1 MKKIALFLSVIMVI
15 TLCGCGTSTKYYTNK
30 AFLSEDTEAITYE
43 TSSNNVNW
51 GEYQENKEDLTGR
64 CVELSAESVVAV
76 DETEFANIVKKFKN
90 KLDVLEIPYAIG
102 YNGDRAHRIHVQIEA
117 EKIGLPILALLNIN
131 SSYDNV
137 IVSGLGDF
145 RASGVNSLK
154 YELGAD
160 NKYLISVGV
169 PETYQNDFEKYC
181 AENIGKALYLKLGD
195 MTFSSTLITEDMT
208 KETIDFH
215 GFSFLG
221 KNVNELTYEIIM
233 KLADYAV
240 NYKYESPNNSTSF
253 GLSIEGETLYGIPY
267 VTELDEVLIERVS
280 AKYPDVTFRRRGV
293 ENRIEFTF
301 ENSSKEVLRTED
313 YFDKI
318 EDIYTMCNFDDGA
331 YADIYFTWSS
341 CEKKGYSDSVTF
353 YKTGGKMICGYVSE
367 RIEDKANLNSFL
379 LNHMKKEN

>member
-1 MKKIALFLSVIMVI
+1 MKKIALILSMVMVLS
-15 TLCGCGTSTKYYTNK
+15 LCGCGTSTKYYTNE
-30 AFLSEDTEAITYE
+30 AFLSEDTETITYE
-43 TSSNNVNW
+43 TTGNNVNW
-51 GEYQENKEDLTGR
+51 GEYQQNKDALTGR
-64 CVELSAESVVAV
+64 CVELSAESVTAV
-76 DETEFANIVKKFKN
+76 DEEEFSNIVKKFKN
-90 KLDVLEIPYAIG
+90 KMDVLTIPYAVG
-102 YNGDRAHRIHVQIEA
+102 YNGDRAQRIHIQIEG

-160 NKYLISVGV
+160 NRYVISVGV
-169 PETYQNDFEKYC
+169 PETYQSDFEKYC
-181 AENIGKALYLKLGD
+181 ADNIGKSLYLKLGD
-195 MTFSSTLITEDMT
+195 MTFSSTQITENMS
-208 KETIDFH
+208 KETVDFY

-221 KNVNELTYEIIM
+221 KNVHEPTYEIIM
-233 KLADYAV
+233 KLADYTV
-240 NYKYESPNNSTSF
+240 NNQYEKPNNSTSF

-267 VTELDEVLIERVS
+267 VTELDEVLIERVN

-293 ENRIEFTF
+293 ENRIEFSF
-301 ENSSKEVLRTED
+301 DNSSKEVLRTED
-313 YFDKI
+313 YFDKV

-331 YADIYFTWSS
+331 YSDIFFTWSS

-367 RIEDKANLNSFL
+367 RIEDKASLNSFL

>member
-1 MKKIALFLSVIMVI
+1 MKKTALLLSVVMLMA
-15 TLCGCGTSTKYYTNK
+15 LCGCGASTQYYTNK
-30 AFLSEDTEAITYE
+30 AFLSEDTDTIVYE
-43 TSSNNVNW
+43 TSDTNVNW
-51 GEYQENKEDLTGR
+51 GEYQENKDALTGR
-64 CVELSAESVVAV
+64 CVELSAESVTAV
-76 DETEFANIVKKFKN
+76 DETEFSSIVKKFKD
-90 KLDVLEIPYAIG
+90 KMDVLEVPYAVG
-102 YNGDRAHRIHVQIEA
+102 YNGDRAQKIHIQIEG

-154 YELGAD
+154 YELGND
-160 NKYLISVGV
+160 NKYVISVGV

-181 AENIGKALYLKLGD
+181 ANNIGKALYLKLGD
-195 MTFSSTLITEDMT
+195 MTFSSTQITENMS
-208 KETIDFH
+208 KETVDFH

-221 KNVNELTYEIIM
+221 KNADEPSYEIIM

-240 NYKYESPNNSTSF
+240 NNKYEKPNNSTSF

-267 VTELDEVLIERVS
+267 VTELDEVIIGKVNE
-280 AKYPDVTFRRRGV
+280 KYPDVTFRRRGV

-301 ENSSKEVLRTED
+301 ENSNKEVLRTED
-313 YFDKI
+313 YFDKV

-341 CEKKGYSDSVTF
+341 SEKKGYSDSVTF

-367 RIEDKANLNSFL
+367 RIEEKANLNPFL

>member
-1 MKKIALFLSVIMVI
+1 MKKIGILLALVIVIVLS
-15 TLCGCGTSTKYYTNK
+15 GCGTSTKYYTNDAPSPK
-30 AFLSEDTEAITYE
+30 NTSKIAYE
-43 TSSNNVNW
+43 TSGNNVNW
-51 GEYQENKEDLTGR
+51 GEFQENKDSLTGR
-64 CVELSAESVVAV
+64 CVELSAESVTAV
-76 DETEFANIVKKFKN
+76 DEEEFSNIVKKFKD
-90 KLDVLEIPYAIG
+90 KMDVLEVPYAVG
-102 YNGDRAHRIHVQIEA
+102 YNGDRAQRIHIQIEG

-154 YELGAD
+154 YELGND
-160 NKYLISVGV
+160 NKYVMSVGV

-195 MTFSSTLITEDMT
+195 MTFSSTQITENMS
-208 KETIDFH
+208 KETVDFH

-221 KNVNELTYEIIM
+221 KNSDEPTYEIIM
-233 KLADYAV
+233 KLAEYAV
-240 NYKYESPNNSTSF
+240 NNIYEKPNNSTSF

-267 VTELDEVLIERVS
+267 VTELDEVLIERVN

-301 ENSSKEVLRTED
+301 ENSNKEVLRTED
-313 YFDKI
+313 YFDKV
-318 EDIYTMCNFDDGA
+318 EDIYNMCNFDDGA

-341 CEKKGYSDSVTF
+341 CEKKGYSDSITF

-367 RIEDKANLNSFL
+367 RIEEKANLNPFL

>member
-1 MKKIALFLSVIMVI
+1 MKKLVLLLSIVMMT

-30 AFLSEDTEAITYE
+30 AFLSEDTETITYE

-51 GEYQENKEDLTGR
+51 GEFQENKDALTGR
-64 CVELSAESVVAV
+64 CVELSAESVTAV
-76 DETEFANIVKKFKN
+76 DEEEFSNIVKKFKD
-90 KLDVLEIPYAIG
+90 KMDVLEVPYAVG
-102 YNGDRAHRIHVQIEA
+102 YNGDRAQRIHIQIEG

-131 SSYDNV
+131 SSYNNV

-160 NKYLISVGV
+160 NKYVISVGV

-181 AENIGKALYLKLGD
+181 AENVGKALYLKLGD
-195 MTFSSTLITEDMT
+195 MTFSSTQITENMS
-208 KETIDFH
+208 KETVDFY

-221 KNVNELTYEIIM
+221 KNANEPTYEIIM
-233 KLADYAV
+233 KLADYVV

-267 VTELDEVLIERVS
+267 VTELDEVLIERVNE
-280 AKYPDVTFRRRGV
+280 KYPDVTFQRKGV
-293 ENRIEFTF
+293 ENRIAFTF

-313 YFDKI
+313 YFDKV
-318 EDIYTMCNFDDGA
+318 EDIFTMCNFDDGA
-331 YADIYFTWSS
+331 YSDIHFMWSS
-341 CEKKGYSDSVTF
+341 CEKKGYTDSVSF
-353 YKTGGKMICGYVSE
+353 YKTGGKIICGYVTE

-379 LNHMKKEN
+379 KDHMKKEN